1 MSDQKI
7 FRDTLVNM
15 GLVDEEELEIALK
28 EQRETG
34 ERLGDI
40 LVKLGYISRE
50 DFTKALASHFGLVS
64 IQLKDYNPSKDVIN
78 LVPPTIARK
87 YKLLPLKR
95 KGDKLTVALAD
106 PLDFLA
112 IENLEKIIG
121 FKIEP
126 LLAREQELENKLTQF
141 YGVEEDT
148 ISTLLTEISESSIS
162 FAGVEEID
170 EEGVAEEAPMIR
182 LVSMLILEAF
192 RARASDIHVEPLANK
207 LRIRYRIDGT
217 LHEVQAPPK
226 KLQGPVMSRIKILA
240 GMDIAEKRLPQDGRI
255 LVNVMGKTLDLRVS
269 ALPGLHGESMVMRI
283 LDKSS
288 LLMGLGELGFL
299 PEDQKR
305 WEDVIKSP
313 NGIVLVTG
321 PTGSGKT
328 TTLYAVL
335 NELNTPDRKIITV
348 EDPVE
353 YQLSGINQVQIK
365 PQIDLTFAN
374 CLRSLLR
381 QAPDIIMVGE
391 IRDTET
397 AKIAIRA
404 ALTGH
409 LVFST
414 LHTNDAASAITR
426 LIDMGIKPFLVS
438 SSLQA
443 SMAQRLVRKVCD
455 KCAEPYQP
463 PQELLEM
470 MIREMGE
477 KIVKKANFRKGRG
490 CEECNHTGFRGRIGI
505 FELLVMSESLRDL
518 VVEGIPS
525 HRIREAAR
533 QEGMKCLREDGW
545 IKACRGI
552 TTVDEVVKITQ
563 SDVMEE

>member
-477 KIVKKANFRKGRG
+477 EIVKKANFRKGRG